1 MGDTTTYI
9 YEFGAFRVDTRRRL
23 LLSEG
28 KPVRLPA
35 KAFEILL
42 VLLEGRGRLVEKEE
56 LMQRVW
62 PDAVVEENN
71 LTVNISALR
80 KCLSEGPGEHRYVVT
95 VPGRGYQ
102 FVADVREKDSDLAIE
117 QGATREDVAQKDAR
131 SLDSATVQTSNTH
144 ELTGRKG
151 AVRLVL
157 AALLATAVIVSY
169 VAYSRYRTPTGS
181 TGITSIAVLPFANNT
196 GDPNAEYLSDGIA
209 ETLINSLS
217 QLRGVKVIARSS
229 AFKYKGKDVDLN
241 EVAKALGVEAL
252 LTGRVTQR
260 GDTLSIS
267 VELMKASDQTQI
279 WGEQYDRNAADVLKV
294 QSEISRAISEKLSSR
309 FTSTEQQQL
318 ANRAR
323 INPQAYE
330 LLLRGRFY
338 WRKQG
343 DGNLKKA
350 IECFEQAIRTDP
362 TYALAYSELSASY
375 NVLYS
380 SGLLNPKEFKPK
392 AEAAVYKALE
402 LDEGLADAHYALA
415 GLKQNDWQWTA
426 AEHEYRR
433 ALELNPNL
441 AEAYRFYS
449 FLLMATGRYNEAVEA
464 AKRARELDPLS
475 LGTTAHVVTCLN
487 VARRHD
493 EAMELSRKTLE
504 MDQNFAGAHFGLA
517 FSYAGK
523 GMYREAVNEY
533 QEAIK
538 LGGDS
543 PTDQIYLGAFY
554 AKSDQRKK
562 AQEILRRLER
572 TTEYVSPGE
581 LAVLYA
587 ALGERDR
594 AFASLERAYTA
605 HDLQLQFLGA
615 DPQFDSLRED
625 PRFKDLMRRVGLL

>member
-1 MGDTTTYI
+1 
-9 YEFGAFRVDTRRRL
+9 
-23 LLSEG
+23 
-28 KPVRLPA
+28 
-35 KAFEILL
+35 
-42 VLLEGRGRLVEKEE
+42 
-56 LMQRVW
+56 
-62 PDAVVEENN
+62 
-71 LTVNISALR
+71 
-80 KCLSEGPGEHRYVVT
+80 
-95 VPGRGYQ
+95 
-102 FVADVREKDSDLAIE
+102 
-117 QGATREDVAQKDAR
+117 
-131 SLDSATVQTSNTH
+131 
-144 ELTGRKG
+144 
-151 AVRLVL
+151 
-157 AALLATAVIVSY
+157 
-169 VAYSRYRTPTGS
+169 
-181 TGITSIAVLPFANNT
+181 
-196 GDPNAEYLSDGIA
+196 
-209 ETLINSLS
+209 
-217 QLRGVKVIARSS
+217 LRGVKVIARSS
-229 AFKYKGKDVDLN
+229 AFKYKGKNADLN
-241 EVAKALGVEAL
+241 EVAKALGVEAV

-260 GDTLSIS
+260 GDNLSIS

-294 QSEISRAISEKLSSR
+294 QSEISRAISQRLSSR
-309 FTSTEQQQL
+309 FTSSEQQQL
-318 ANRAR
+318 ANRTG

-343 DGNLKKA
+343 VENQKKA
-350 IECFEQAIRTDP
+350 IECFEQSIRTDP

-380 SGLLNPKEFKPK
+380 SGLLNPKDFKPK

-449 FLLMATGRYNEAVEA
+449 FLLMATGRSDEAVEA

-475 LGTTAHVVTCLN
+475 LATTAHVVTCLN

-493 EAMELSRKTLE
+493 EAMELSQKTLE
-504 MDQNFAGAHFGLA
+504 MDQNFAGAHYGLA

-523 GMYREAVNEY
+523 GMYRQAVNEY

-538 LGGDS
+538 LSGDS

-554 AKSDQRKK
+554 AKSGERKK
-562 AQEILRRLER
+562 AQEILGRLER

-587 ALGERDR
+587 ALGERDH

-605 HDLQLQFLGA
+605 HDLQLQYLGA